1 MEKLPNPQIATVEP
15 GSTPAV
21 FKAAPYPVEIPHPKR
36 QTFPRGATAF
46 TYTRNEIKICTTR
59 CHKKLNNIPWQPK
72 SLRRR
77 YIQKR

>member
-46 TYTRNEIKICTTR
+46 TYTHNEIKICTRR
-59 CHKKLNNIPWQPK
+59 CHK
-72 SLRRR
+72 
-77 YIQKR
+77 

>member
-1 MEKLPNPQIATVEP
+1 VEP

-46 TYTRNEIKICTTR
+46 TYARNEIKICTRR
-59 CHKKLNNIPWQPK
+59 CHK
-72 SLRRR
+72 
-77 YIQKR
+77 